1 MIWQR
6 LALVAVAVGMVLV
19 LFVKGRHRGDQS
31 SVSAFYVPSQPSAW
45 LQLAGDVRY
54 PGAYP
59 LSVIKMAD
67 SVINVA
73 EPLCAAQYNRLML
86 ERLLEQQGGAR
97 LTIACQPDNAP
108 GLVVINSLLPQQ
120 RLVLLGSI
128 VLSTAT
134 ADELCLVPGIG
145 PVMAQR
151 LIDHRQKSG
160 VFKRIEDLLLI
171 KGIGYKKLEALK
183 KYLTI

>member
-1 MIWQR
+1 MNWQR

-19 LFVKGRHRGDQS
+19 LFAKGRYKGDQS
-31 SVSAFYVPSQPSAW
+31 LVSAFYVPSQPSAW

-59 LSVIKMAD
+59 LDVIKMTND
-67 SVINVA
+67 VINVA
-73 EPLCAAQYNRLML
+73 EPLCVIQYDQLML
-86 ERLLEQQGGAR
+86 ERLLEQQGGAS
-97 LTIACQPDNAP
+97 LTIACQPDNAS
-108 GLVVINSLLPQQ
+108 GLVLISPLLPQQ
-120 RLVLLGSI
+120 HLVLLGSI
-128 VLSTAT
+128 ALNTAT

-160 VFKRIEDLLLI
+160 GFKRFEDLLLI
-171 KGIGYKKLEALK
+171 KGIGYKKLEVLK